1 MFTKTLKFT
10 LWASVAL
17 LAGCASQPRISA
29 QSRAGAD
36 FTQYRSYAWVSPLA
50 TDNAGYSTIITSH
63 FKAAV
68 QREMQARGY
77 VYSESN
83 PDLQVNFFSNVEN
96 RSETRSSPSMSI
108 GYFGYRG
115 RFGYGMNIPVYNN
128 QVETRNYKVG
138 TVSIDVVDA
147 RRKELIWSGVL
158 EGALSNKAMENPAG
172 AIQSAVGQIY
182 SRYPV
187 AKTAA
192 VPAQ

>member
-1 MFTKTLKFT
+1 MFIKTIKFT
-10 LWASVAL
+10 LMTSAAL
-17 LAGCASQPRISA
+17 LIGCASQPRISA
-29 QSRAGAD
+29 QSRDGAD
-36 FTQYRSYAWVSPLA
+36 FTQYRTYGWVSPLA

-68 QREMQARGY
+68 QQEMQARGY
-77 VYSESN
+77 VFSASD
-83 PDLQVNFFSNVEN
+83 PDLQLNFFSNVEN

-147 RRKELIWSGVL
+147 ARKQLIW
-158 EGALSNKAMENPAG
+158 EGRAEGRLTDKMLNEPGPAIDKAVAD
-172 AIQSAVGQIY
+172 IFVK
-182 SRYPV
+182 YPV
-187 AKTAA
+187 SKATH
-192 VPAQ
+192 

>member
-1 MFTKTLKFT
+1 MFKTIFKSMAVL
-10 LWASVAL
+10 SVL
-17 LAGCASQPRISA
+17 VVVGCASQPRISA
-29 QSRAGAD
+29 QSRDGAD
-36 FTQYRSYAWVSPLA
+36 FTQYRTYGWVSPLA

-68 QREMQARGY
+68 QQEMQARGY
-77 VYSESN
+77 VFSATD

-172 AIQSAVGQIY
+172 AIRSAVSQIY

-187 AKTAA
+187 ALPAA
-192 VPAQ
+192 AQAQ

>member
-1 MFTKTLKFT
+1 MFTKTIKFT
-10 LWASVAL
+10 LMASAAL
-17 LAGCASQPRISA
+17 FIGCASQPRISA
-29 QSRAGAD
+29 QSRDGAD
-36 FTQYRSYAWVSPLA
+36 FTQYRTYGWISPLA

-68 QREMQARGY
+68 QQEMQARGY
-77 VYSESN
+77 VYSATD

-115 RFGYGMNIPVYNN
+115 RFGYGMSVPVYSN

-158 EGALSNKAMENPAG
+158 EGALSNKAMDNPAG
-172 AIQSAVGQIY
+172 AIRSAVSQIF

-187 AKTAA
+187 AR
-192 VPAQ
+192 PASAPSQ